1 MTSMRRTAAGVAV
14 AVAGVALAT
23 VIMLPLRSHLS
34 VATTALVLVVPV
46 VAGVAVGGFGA
57 GVAAVIFG
65 FLAYDFFFIR
75 PYETLSVGAAQNW
88 VALFVYVVV
97 MVVVARVVSQQQTA
111 RAEARRREADA
122 RRLYV
127 LSELLMAEKPLGEL
141 VSLVVTTIHQ
151 AFGPEWVALL
161 LPEGQLRVAA
171 QAGRSLT
178 PAEAEELAPGPGRL
192 QSLGTGYRTSGVM
205 RVALTADG
213 RPIGL
218 LALAGGELDPYGWEL
233 LRTYANQAALAIER
247 SQLREQ
253 ALRSQLLEQVDR
265 WRGAMMAAV
274 SHDLRTPLA
283 TVKAAVSTLRSGP
296 DPSGDDREELLGL
309 IEDQTDH
316 LDRLVRDLLDMT
328 RIEAGALE
336 LRRQA
341 VPVAELV
348 DMALDSLGPVPPGRL
363 AVDVGD
369 LVVDVDPVLM
379 AQALANLV
387 DNALRLSPPAEPVAV
402 VARQAGGPV
411 EVAVEDH
418 GPGVPWADR
427 DRVFEMFNRMGGGGR
442 AGLGLTIA
450 KAFVE
455 AHHQTIRVEDAPGA
469 GPGSSSPWPA
479 SGSKSPRSPSR
490 PEGRSRCPGC
500 CWSTTIPPWS
510 GPCPSGSRPGATRCR
525 SAGPA
530 RRASPR
536 CR

>member
-1 MTSMRRTAAGVAV
+1 MTSKRRSLAGALV

-23 VIMLPLRSHLS
+23 VVMVPLRSHLA
-34 VATTALVLVVPV
+34 VATCALVLVIPV

-57 GVAAVIFG
+57 GVAAVVVG
-65 FLAYDFFFIR
+65 FLAYDFFFIK
-75 PYETLSVGAAQNW
+75 PYGTLSVGAAQNW
-88 VALFVYVVV
+88 VALFVYATV
-97 MVVVARVVSQQQTA
+97 MVLVARVVSREQEA

-141 VSLVVTTIHQ
+141 VSLVVSTIEQ

-171 QAGRSLT
+171 TAGRELE
-178 PAEAEELAPGPGRL
+178 PAELEELAPGPGRL

-218 LALAGGELDPYGWEL
+218 LALAGGDLDPYGWEL

-283 TVKAAVSTLRSGP
+283 TVKAAVTTLRSGP
-296 DPSGDDREELLGL
+296 EIAAQDRSELLGL
-309 IEDQTDH
+309 IEDQTDN
-316 LDRLVRDLLDMT
+316 LDRLVRNLLDMT
-328 RIEAGALE
+328 RIEAGSLE

-348 DMALDSLGPVPPGRL
+348 DMAVESLGSLPADRL
-363 AVDVGD
+363 AVDVGE
-369 LVVDVDPVLM
+369 LLVDVDPVLM
-379 AQALANLV
+379 AQALANLI
-387 DNALRLSPPAEPVAV
+387 DNALRLSPP
-402 VARQAGGPV
+402 GPRWPWWP
-411 EVAVEDH
+411 
-418 GPGVPWADR
+418 GPSVRRATVRSRWRCRTRGPACPGPTGSGSSRCSTGWA
-427 DRVFEMFNRMGGGGR
+427 
-442 AGLGLTIA
+442 A
-450 KAFVE
+450 
-455 AHHQTIRVEDAPGA
+455 GA
-469 GPGSSSPWPA
+469 GPA
-479 SGSKSPRSPSR
+479 SG
-490 PEGRSRCPGC
+490 
-500 CWSTTIPPWS
+500 
-510 GPCPSGSRPGATRCR
+510 
-525 SAGPA
+525 
-530 RRASPR
+530 
-536 CR
+536 